1 MKPFVVSPQGFQD
14 PHLARYV
21 RPDFESLD
29 ADAQKD
35 ELRAAQLRACRLPPE
50 YWDLTKDGRQYAR
63 FASLRSWYDPSK
75 PNVVC
80 TNVENLI
87 AALYLWNTFYIK
99 PAECNRGRYFYRDPI
114 HKYEM
119 VESVFSPPKVAT
131 EPAKTLLIAP
141 RGSTKTETI
150 IQQAVPML
158 VCCRPN
164 TEILVNEVNDT
175 RTAEEGSKL
184 LKQLEENDLIH
195 EDFGGKGE
203 LFPRTIRGRKKWNV
217 HEMELVH
224 LPGCKVMCWSF
235 GSAQRGRHPCMWI
248 FDDPEDPR
256 KPLNAEHRRKFFDR
270 VFHVGMPMLTQGNI
284 CAWITTMILGSC
296 AEMAAKNRNIGE
308 IDPEL
313 AEAMKDVRFDD
324 WNRIVIDLLI
334 EKEDGTMESV
344 YPDHL
349 SVDGYNEKAKALGKR
364 GAMAEYRGI
373 AIASGEFVFE
383 RDQFKNGY
391 MHCRR
396 QRPQDDVPEEYF
408 VDLGTGEIVP
418 WLQWIKTLYV
428 GGANDLADSTA
439 IDADYGS
446 IVAVGVDTKGKSFL
460 LDAVV
465 KRMIA
470 DDIVWRS
477 FLMAG
482 EWGAQVWGWEVG
494 ALQRVVFRMA
504 KRFRARLESEGMK
517 APALV
522 ALANNQTEK
531 TQRIIAGIRPLLVSG
546 DLAMPVLESVRDNQ
560 GRLHVP
566 IDHANRS
573 YLRILYDQLDTFTDE
588 GASGHD
594 DGPDGLQMALRVLQ
608 SRRGVEIPA
617 ANANDTEDEKWLEMG
632 INLNRHLL
640 PQECWSQ
647 RMREEA
653 ERDALAAVSG
663 DRNHDFDPYD

>member
-1 MKPFVVSPQGFQD
+1 MRPFVVNPQAFQD

-21 RPDFESLD
+21 SPDFESLSP
-29 ADAQKD
+29 DAQRE
-35 ELRAAQLRACRLPPE
+35 ELKRAQLRACHLPQD
-50 YWDLTKDGRQYAR
+50 YADLTRDGQRSAR
-63 FASLRSWYDPSK
+63 FATFRSWYDREK

-80 TNVENLI
+80 TNVDNLI
-87 AALYLWNTFYIK
+87 ASLYLWNTFYIK
-99 PAECNRGRYFYRDPI
+99 PAACNRGRYYYRDPL

-119 VESVFSPPKVAT
+119 VEAIFSPPKVAT

-150 IQQAVPML
+150 IQQAVPMM

-164 TEILVNEVNDT
+164 TEILVGEVNDT
-175 RTAEEGSKL
+175 RTAEEGGKL
-184 LKQLEENDLIH
+184 LNQIEENDLIH

-203 LFPRTIRGRKKWNV
+203 LFPRTMRGRKKWNA
-217 HEMELVH
+217 HEMDFVH
-224 LPGCKVMCWSF
+224 LPGCRIMCWSV
-235 GSAQRGRHPCMWI
+235 GSAQRGRHPCMLIW
-248 FDDPEDPR
+248 DDPEDP
-256 KPLNAEHRRKFFDR
+256 KKAVNSELRRQFFGR
-270 VFHVGMPMLTQGNI
+270 LFHVGMPMLTAGNI

-296 AEMAAKNRNIGE
+296 AELAAKGRNLGD

-313 AEAMKDVRFDD
+313 AEAMKDVRFED

-334 EKEDGTMESV
+334 EKEDGSMESV

-349 SVDGYNEKAKALGKR
+349 SAEGYNEKVKALGKR

-373 AIASGEFVFE
+373 AIACGEFVFE
-383 RDQFKNGY
+383 IDPFKNGY

-396 QRPQDDVPEEYF
+396 QQPDDEVPDEYF
-408 VDLGTGEIVP
+408 VDLATGEIIP
-418 WLQWIKTLYV
+418 WLEWLKTLFV

-446 IVAVGVDTKGKSFL
+446 IVALGVNPRGKAFL

-482 EWGAQVWGWEVG
+482 EWNAKVWGWETG

-504 KRFRARLESEGMK
+504 KRYKAQLEAQGMLAPSLIPLSNAQSEK
-517 APALV
+517 V
-522 ALANNQTEK
+522 
-531 TQRIIAGIRPLLVSG
+531 QRIIAGIRPPLIAG
-546 DLAMPVLESVRDNQ
+546 DLAFPVLEPVRDSK
-560 GRLHVP
+560 GRLHIPVR
-566 IDHANRS
+566 HTNTA
-573 YLRILYDQLDTFTDE
+573 YLRILYDQLSTYTDE

-594 DGPDGLQMALRVLQ
+594 DGPDTIQMALRVLQ
-608 SRRGVEIPA
+608 SRRGIEIA
-617 ANANDTEDEKWLEMG
+617 KVCENDEQDQAWMDVG
-632 INLNRHLL
+632 VNINRHLL
-640 PQECWSQ
+640 PRECWSQ
-647 RMREEA
+647 RMREDQ
-653 ERDALAAVSG
+653 ERSERMAMVG
-663 DRNHDFDPYD
+663 DLDEYDPYD